1 MRTKIE
7 LKKKDERTK
16 EEIWVGAEINRL
28 NLIYNHSE
36 VLKGQT
42 NGTFQQTL
50 NYGIRFKR
58 TKAGVA
64 VELMAF
70 TKNNE

>member
-1 MRTKIE
+1 M
-7 LKKKDERTK
+7 
-16 EEIWVGAEINRL
+16 GAEINRL

-64 VELMAF
+64 VELMGF